1 MSHPTDEFITCHS
14 CDFRY
19 PRSRGI
25 CVMCGEAARASS
37 SIQASAVVAPES
49 KRSKRVPEG
58 SIFGASVQPLESQRR
73 GKSIGIGIA
82 VAVVLLVPLFLVL
95 HNSQSS
101 QSSEPAAAV
110 TKPRSQV
117 SPEPAPTPTTVV
129 AKSSVKKV
137 HPPAPANQTSRD
149 QQPETESAVAFSDQ
163 SQDPAEL
170 WKGVRGG
177 SARAEVTLAKLY
189 LDGNIV
195 PQSCEQTHMLLLAAS
210 KKGYKAADNLLTGAY
225 VDRCQRASTQQN

>member
-1 MSHPTDEFITCHS
+1 VSHPTDEFITCHS

-19 PRSRGI
+19 PQSRGI
-25 CVMCGEAARASS
+25 CVMCGEAARTSS
-37 SIQASAVVAPES
+37 SFQASAAA
-49 KRSKRVPEG
+49 VPEPKRPSRTPEE
-58 SIFGASVQPLESQRR
+58 SIFGKPAQPLESQGR
-73 GKSIGIGIA
+73 GKSIAIGIA

-95 HNSQSS
+95 HISRSS
-101 QSSEPAAAV
+101 QSTEPVAAV
-110 TKPRSQV
+110 TKPHSQV
-117 SPEPAPTPTTVV
+117 SPERVPTPTTL
-129 AKSSVKKV
+129 AKGSAKRI
-137 HPPAPANQTSRD
+137 PIPAAANQTPRD
-149 QQPETESAVAFSDQ
+149 PQTETESAVASSDQ

-189 LDGNIV
+189 LDGNTV

-210 KKGYKAADNLLTGAY
+210 KKGYKAADNLLNGAY